1 MRKRIIHA
9 FLMLCVFL
17 SPFAVAAQTLQVTGK
32 VTAATDGRPLPG
44 VTVTVQGSTAATST
58 DDAGNYV
65 ITVPKAGSVLV
76 FQQLGMVSQQ
86 VVVRATG
93 TIDVS
98 LEEDLSTLDEVVV
111 IGYGTQRKS
120 VVTGAITSV
129 KSADIENQVVG
140 RLETALQGRTS
151 GVTITTNSGA
161 PGSGASILVRGV
173 TTMNNN
179 TPLYVVDGVVVDAGG
194 IDYLNTSDIES
205 VEVLKDAASAAIY
218 GTRAAAGVILVTT
231 KKGRAGDMA
240 INYNGYYGTQAPAK
254 KLQLLNA
261 TEYATIRNE
270 ASLNDGG
277 NIIFPDPASLG
288 QGTDWQSTI
297 FENNAPI
304 QNHELSI
311 SGGNDRS
318 TFYTSFGFF
327 GQDGVVTPEISNY
340 NRYNVRINSE
350 HKVKPWLRFGENL
363 GYSYIKSQ
371 GSLATNSEF
380 GGPLSSAINLDPLTP
395 VIMTDPTLLGQAPYS
410 NQAVVRDPNGN
421 PYAISQHVAQEMTN
435 PLAYVDTRL
444 GNYGWSHNI
453 VGNVFAEIEPI
464 EGLRIRSTL
473 GTKLAWWGDE
483 SFDGIYYLNAAQNRS
498 TTAFHRNRN
507 QGFNWNIENI
517 ISYSRKIDG
526 HNFTVLAGQGAYVE
540 DISSGLNLTFNNIPA
555 SNFDEATFN
564 LKVPTSDRLADAY
577 DAINHTLS
585 SLFGRVIYDY
595 QEKYLFTGIIRR
607 DGSSKFGDDRKYGV
621 FPSASVGWVVTNEDF
636 WPTNPYLNSLK
647 IRASYGVVGNDASN
661 GNFQF
666 IPTIGMGGGRNYIF
680 GLDNMYI
687 GASPNAP
694 ANPLLAWEETSQ
706 LNIGTD
712 ATLFGSVTVG
722 FDWFQK
728 KTSGIL
734 WPLTIPGYVGVG
746 DPTVNLADMEA
757 SGIELELGY
766 RKSFGDFHLNVNGN
780 ISHSDNKVTYISDD
794 LEFHERGA
802 AGIQNFVHS
811 LQRTQV
817 GHAFNSFYGYQILGV
832 FQNQAEIDAHVASS
846 GQKIQP
852 NAVPGDF
859 KWADLDDNGSINAE
873 DRTFLGTA
881 IPTLNYGLTI
891 NASYKNFDLMVF
903 GQGSSGNKIFQ
914 GLRRLDI
921 GNANWHSKALNRW
934 VGEGSTN
941 EQPRATLADPNQNYS
956 KPSEFY
962 LEDGTYLRL
971 KTLQLG
977 YTLPAT
983 LTGKIGI
990 RKIRVYVSSN
1000 NLATFTKYT
1009 GYDPEIGGGTDVW
1022 GVDTGVY
1029 PQARSFL
1036 FGLNFT
1042 L

>member
-1 MRKRIIHA
+1 
-9 FLMLCVFL
+9 
-17 SPFAVAAQTLQVTGK
+17 
-32 VTAATDGRPLPG
+32 
-44 VTVTVQGSTAATST
+44 
-58 DDAGNYV
+58 
-65 ITVPKAGSVLV
+65 
-76 FQQLGMVSQQ
+76 
-86 VVVRATG
+86 
-93 TIDVS
+93 
-98 LEEDLSTLDEVVV
+98 
-111 IGYGTQRKS
+111 
-120 VVTGAITSV
+120 
-129 KSADIENQVVG
+129 
-140 RLETALQGRTS
+140 
-151 GVTITTNSGA
+151 
-161 PGSGASILVRGV
+161 
-173 TTMNNN
+173 
-179 TPLYVVDGVVVDAGG
+179 
-194 IDYLNTSDIES
+194 
-205 VEVLKDAASAAIY
+205 
-218 GTRAAAGVILVTT
+218 
-231 KKGRAGDMA
+231 
-240 INYNGYYGTQAPAK
+240 
-254 KLQLLNA
+254 
-261 TEYATIRNE
+261 
-270 ASLNDGG
+270 
-277 NIIFPDPASLG
+277 
-288 QGTDWQSTI
+288 
-297 FENNAPI
+297 
-304 QNHELSI
+304 
-311 SGGNDRS
+311 
-318 TFYTSFGFF
+318 
-327 GQDGVVTPEISNY
+327 
-340 NRYNVRINSE
+340 
-350 HKVKPWLRFGENL
+350 
-363 GYSYIKSQ
+363 
-371 GSLATNSEF
+371 
-380 GGPLSSAINLDPLTP
+380 
-395 VIMTDPTLLGQAPYS
+395 
-410 NQAVVRDPNGN
+410 
-421 PYAISQHVAQEMTN
+421 
-435 PLAYVDTRL
+435 
-444 GNYGWSHNI
+444 
-453 VGNVFAEIEPI
+453 
-464 EGLRIRSTL
+464 
-473 GTKLAWWGDE
+473 
-483 SFDGIYYLNAAQNRS
+483 
-498 TTAFHRNRN
+498 
-507 QGFNWNIENI
+507 
-517 ISYSRKIDG
+517 
-526 HNFTVLAGQGAYVE
+526 
-540 DISSGLNLTFNNIPA
+540 
-555 SNFDEATFN
+555 
-564 LKVPTSDRLADAY
+564 
-577 DAINHTLS
+577 
-585 SLFGRVIYDY
+585 
-595 QEKYLFTGIIRR
+595 
-607 DGSSKFGDDRKYGV
+607 
-621 FPSASVGWVVTNEDF
+621 
-636 WPTNPYLNSLK
+636 
-647 IRASYGVVGNDASN
+647 
-661 GNFQF
+661 
-666 IPTIGMGGGRNYIF
+666 
-680 GLDNMYI
+680 
-687 GASPNAP
+687 
-694 ANPLLAWEETSQ
+694 LAWEETSQ